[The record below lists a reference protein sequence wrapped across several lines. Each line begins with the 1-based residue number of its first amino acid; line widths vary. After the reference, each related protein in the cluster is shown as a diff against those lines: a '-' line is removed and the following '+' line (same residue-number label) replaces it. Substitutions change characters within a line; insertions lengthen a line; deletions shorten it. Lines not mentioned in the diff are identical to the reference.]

1 MPTSAPEIVTERTLI
16 RLLQSSD
23 APLLQQYHQSNRDH
37 LAPWEPR
44 REAEF
49 YTLAACQQR
58 IAAGQQQFEQGSG
71 FAFIVLPRADAAHV
85 PEMIA
90 SCNFNNIVRG
100 IFQACHLGYSVAAAW
115 QGQGLMHEA
124 LRATITYM
132 FEEADLH
139 RIMANYLPHN
149 QRSGRLLQRL
159 GFEREGLAKKYLK
172 INGVWQDHVLTA
184 LVRQR
189 D

>member
-1 MPTSAPEIVTERTLI
+1 MPTTAPGIVTERTQI
-16 RLLQSSD
+16 RLLQLEH
-23 APLLQQYHQSNRDH
+23 APLLQQYHQANREH

-44 REAEF
+44 REDEF
-49 YTLAACQQR
+49 YSLAACQQR
-58 IAAGQQQFEQGSG
+58 IATCQQQFEQGSG
-71 FAFIVLPRADAAHV
+71 FAFIVLPRAADGQQA
-85 PEMIA
+85 EMIA

-100 IFQACHLGYSVAAAW
+100 IFQACHLGYSIAAAY
-115 QGQGLMHEA
+115 QGQGLMQEA
-124 LRATITYM
+124 LRAAIDYM
-132 FEEADLH
+132 FEQADLH

-149 QRSGRLLQRL
+149 QRSGRLLERL